1 MAFILTSK
9 NIRNPRISL
18 PGFILAGIFLGV
30 LISRSPNL
38 AAVIG
43 FSLPLLLFIFT
54 KPAWGIITVVFLT
67 ASFLH
72 ELPYLSIGAISFHIS
87 DGILLFLIST
97 VIVRAFA
104 VPGASFVRTPLDIPL
119 LGFLFAVFVGLLIA
133 VFVQDI
139 PFNIAM
145 RQVRILAYYSI
156 FFLVTH
162 CINDLKKIKMLI
174 NSLFILAAL
183 VIAALIL
190 QSFSGGTIPFISGY
204 MAGNVI
210 MDSEFVRVGLSGL
223 PLVLICMM
231 AILSVLLMSGPSSPK
246 YILLAEFLF
255 LSAGMVLTFTRSYWI
270 VMLLCFSFILR
281 YTPFARRLKILF
293 SMILLVPVSYFL
305 LIALVPAKTFDSYG
319 LALTKRFMTLFQG
332 RDTLKIDT
340 VADRVTEYDY
350 ALQEIKSSPIYGIG
364 LRNDY
369 RPAFYGPDDQLTWY
383 IHNSYLWVL
392 KDMGFLGLIPF
403 MIFYIGSL
411 VRGFK
416 KWNSVENQFLRAIV
430 LGNTIGILGLMLF
443 ALQGGVLVNSWNT
456 SVYGCVIGLNEVI
469 YKLKAVE

>member
-1 MAFILTSK
+1 
-9 NIRNPRISL
+9 
-18 PGFILAGIFLGV
+18 
-30 LISRSPNL
+30 
-38 AAVIG
+38 
-43 FSLPLLLFIFT
+43 
-54 KPAWGIITVVFLT
+54 
-67 ASFLH
+67 
-72 ELPYLSIGAISFHIS
+72 
-87 DGILLFLIST
+87 
-97 VIVRAFA
+97 
-104 VPGASFVRTPLDIPL
+104 
-119 LGFLFAVFVGLLIA
+119 
-133 VFVQDI
+133 
-139 PFNIAM
+139 
-145 RQVRILAYYSI
+145 
-156 FFLVTH
+156 
-162 CINDLKKIKMLI
+162 
-174 NSLFILAAL
+174 
-183 VIAALIL
+183 
-190 QSFSGGTIPFISGY
+190 
-204 MAGNVI
+204 
-210 MDSEFVRVGLSGL
+210 
-223 PLVLICMM
+223 
-231 AILSVLLMSGPSSPK
+231 
-246 YILLAEFLF
+246 
-255 LSAGMVLTFTRSYWI
+255 
-270 VMLLCFSFILR
+270 
-281 YTPFARRLKILF
+281 
-293 SMILLVPVSYFL
+293 MILLVPVSYFL